1 MVTDWGFAFSAS
13 AASRADEMS
22 APPVSASVIGSP
34 IISTSQRGSPILAS
48 FCGQLPKVKSPV
60 AMSPAKA
67 TTPSTL
73 SLTGSS
79 SSPVSSLA
87 AVSVSTL
94 STVRWKELPTTFHT
108 GLALACPL
116 LRPLTNC
123 PLLPQSTMRHDCTTN
138 SSHFC
143 PAWRCEHTFLSSAML

>member
-1 MVTDWGFAFSAS
+1 MVTDCGLPLVASAS
-13 AASRADEMS
+13 LSTAVRSLPDS
-22 APPVSASVIGSP
+22 GVSTMGSP
-34 IISTSQRGSPILAS
+34 MSSTSQRGSPTLAS
-48 FCGQLPKVKSPV
+48 FCGQSPRVKSPV
-60 AMSPAKA
+60 AMSPAKT

-87 AVSVSTL
+87 AMSVSTP